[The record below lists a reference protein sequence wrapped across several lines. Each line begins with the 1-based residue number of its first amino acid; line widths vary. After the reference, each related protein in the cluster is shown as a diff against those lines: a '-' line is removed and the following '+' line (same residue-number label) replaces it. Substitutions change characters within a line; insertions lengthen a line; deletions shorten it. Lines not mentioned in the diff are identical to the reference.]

1 MKLKFDENLG
11 NRHAEVFRIAG
22 HDVLTVRDQGL
33 QSGSD
38 PTIFD
43 ACCAEQRCLITL
55 DLDFANVLRF
65 PPADSAGIIVLR
77 FPDRGTMLL
86 LDSLV
91 DNAINALKALSPQ
104 GRLWIVEPS
113 RIRIHQSEPED

>member
-1 MKLKFDENLG
+1 MKLKLDENLG
-11 NRHAEVFRIAG
+11 NRQAQMFRVAG

-38 PTIFD
+38 STIFD
-43 ACCAEQRCLITL
+43 VCCTEQRCLITL

-91 DNAINALKALSPQ
+91 DNALNALQALSPQ